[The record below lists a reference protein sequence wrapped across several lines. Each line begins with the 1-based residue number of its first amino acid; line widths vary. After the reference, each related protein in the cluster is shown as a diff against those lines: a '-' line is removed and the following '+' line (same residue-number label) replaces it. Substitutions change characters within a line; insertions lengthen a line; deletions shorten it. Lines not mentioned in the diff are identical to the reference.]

1 MNRLRAFGAFLYDFV
16 VGDDPMICAVIVVA
30 LALTAL
36 IADGGIAAWWLMPVA
51 VVGALAYS
59 VLRASRGALPATASR
74 RAEDGSHQSTRGPQ
88 DP

>member
-51 VVGALAYS
+51 VVGALA
-59 VLRASRGALPATASR
+59 
-74 RAEDGSHQSTRGPQ
+74 
-88 DP
+88 